1 MMIFDGHGDIWT
13 DVAQRRKKG
22 HRNIIK
28 NVHLDRFKKGNMLG
42 GIFIIWIDPDND
54 IDPRTQTLEIIE
66 YMGTEIMENQDIL
79 KIVKSTEDFNAALEE
94 DKLAVIIGM
103 EGLSGI
109 GDNVDLINTLYLLG
123 VRHVSLT
130 WNEENPLATG
140 VKGNT
145 NRGLSKKG
153 IEAVQLMEK
162 LGIIVDT
169 AHANDKTFWDIYE
182 NTTGPIINSHSN
194 ARALCNVPR
203 NITDDQIKAIAERG
217 GLIGLNTFNEFVHID
232 KDKRD
237 INNLANHLD
246 YLVELVGIDH
256 VGFGFDFFDYLEED
270 SMESFV
276 EDKKTLSAKG
286 IETIVKVPELIDILY
301 NRGYSKEDIDKISY
315 RNFYR
320 IIEEVL

>member
-1 MMIFDGHGDIWT
+1 MIFDGHGDIWT

-22 HRNIIK
+22 HSNIIK

-42 GIFIIWIDPDND
+42 GIFVIWIDPNNG
-54 IDPRTQTLEIIE
+54 IDPKDQTLEIIE

-79 KIVKSTEDFNAALEE
+79 KIVKSTEDFNQALEE

-123 VRHVSLT
+123 VRHMSLT

-140 VKGNT
+140 VKGDP
-145 NRGLSKKG
+145 NRGLTNDG
-153 IEAVQLMEK
+153 IEAVHLMEK
-162 LGIIVDT
+162 LGIIIDT
-169 AHANDKTFWDIYE
+169 AHANDKTFWDIYK

-194 ARALCNVPR
+194 ARALCKVPR
-203 NITDDQIKAIAERG
+203 NLTDDQIKAIGERG

-237 INNLANHLD
+237 IYHLIEHLD
-246 YLVELVGIDH
+246 YLVELAGIDH
-256 VGFGFDFFDYLEED
+256 VGFGFDFFDYLEGD

-276 EDKKTLSAKG
+276 EDKETLSAKG
-286 IETIVKVPELIDILY
+286 IEAIAKVPGLIDILY
-301 NRGYSKEDIDKISY
+301 NRGYSKEDIEKISY
-315 RNFYR
+315 GNFYR
-320 IIEEVL
+320 IIGEVLG

>member
-1 MMIFDGHGDIWT
+1 
-13 DVAQRRKKG
+13 
-22 HRNIIK
+22 
-28 NVHLDRFKKGNMLG
+28 
-42 GIFIIWIDPDND
+42 
-54 IDPRTQTLEIIE
+54 
-66 YMGTEIMENQDIL
+66 
-79 KIVKSTEDFNAALEE
+79 
-94 DKLAVIIGM
+94 
-103 EGLSGI
+103 
-109 GDNVDLINTLYLLG
+109 
-123 VRHVSLT
+123 
-130 WNEENPLATG
+130 
-140 VKGNT
+140 
-145 NRGLSKKG
+145 
-153 IEAVQLMEK
+153 MEK

-203 NITDDQIKAIAERG
+203 NITDDQIKTIAERGG

-246 YLVELVGIDH
+246 YLVELAGIDH

-301 NRGYSKEDIDKISY
+301 NRGGYSKEDIDKISY

>member
-1 MMIFDGHGDIWT
+1 MIFDGHGDIWT

-109 GDNVDLINTLYLLG
+109 GDNIDLINTLYLLG
-123 VRHVSLT
+123 VRHMSLT

-145 NRGLSKKG
+145 NRGLTKKG

>member
-1 MMIFDGHGDIWT
+1 MIFDGHGDIWT